1 MSRENAARREFA
13 STRTGLTEEIR
24 SGVRAC
30 SQVVARLSAC
40 ANEFSILR
48 ETLEGSYLRSF
59 WDRKLESEFR
69 TRVTALE
76 AAVAALQA
84 GSDDLDVQI
93 ELTASRILDVKIE
106 LTASR
111 LLMEFV
117 MAPDLIS
124 DAREPRRK
132 FEARVTEVLEPLLNA
147 AIQGK
152 AEADRRLRFFAC
164 GFIARS
170 RPMPALLRDYVCKIL
185 IGQGPKLKQ
194 GRHRTSER
202 DRVIIQTI
210 QAAIDAG
217 VSADQAW
224 FIVSEAMGR
233 LKRHMTKEAVAK
245 IWCRS
250 RMHMRQDGQKH
261 L

>member
-1 MSRENAARREFA
+1 MLTKTLKDDAPA
-13 STRTGLTEEIR
+13 GLPAFIKR
-24 SGVRAC
+24 DIPRL
-30 SQVVARLSAC
+30 VAVLSAFG
-40 ANEFSILR
+40 NKFSILR
-48 ETLEGSYLRSF
+48 EALEGSYLRSF
-59 WDRKLESEFR
+59 WDRKLENEFR
-69 TRVTALE
+69 TRGTALE
-76 AAVAALQA
+76 AAAVALQA

-93 ELTASRILDVKIE
+93 ELTASR
-106 LTASR
+106 
-111 LLMEFV
+111 LLMGFV

-124 DAREPRRK
+124 DALEPRRK
-132 FEARVTEVLEPLLNA
+132 FEARVAEVLEPLLNA

-164 GFIARS
+164 GFVARS

-210 QAAIDAG
+210 QEEIDAG
-217 VSADQAW
+217 FSADRAC
-224 FIVSEAMGR
+224 FFVSEAMGR
-233 LKRHMTKEAVAK
+233 LKRHMTKEAVTK

-250 RMHMRQDGQKH
+250 RMHMRRDGQKP